1 MYELSALQ
9 NVDLLK
15 CNFSLCISIY
25 TSLRRRQTQIYKLS
39 RKHKDFSHTRQPCLG
54 LQNQT
59 CCELWDR
66 KDKVGFLPSQLTY
79 FYLSSGRAL
88 RTPCL
93 CSQVHLTSRH
103 PATST
108 LLQENKTASLVS
120 LELRS
125 ASRLYSQ
132 FSPSTTAHSFLI
144 NSFCLFYNSFFY
156 PLLFSLAPTTSS
168 K

>member
-25 TSLRRRQTQIYKLS
+25 TSLRQQAQIYKLS

-66 KDKVGFLPSQLTY
+66 KDKVGSLPSQLTY
-79 FYLSSGRAL
+79 FHLTSGRAL

>member
-25 TSLRRRQTQIYKLS
+25 TSLRRQTQIYKLS

-59 CCELWDR
+59 CRELWDR

-79 FYLSSGRAL
+79 FHLTSGRAL

-108 LLQENKTASLVS
+108 LLQENKT

-132 FSPSTTAHSFLI
+132 FSPSTTAHSFQLTHSVSSTI
-144 NSFCLFYNSFFY
+144 EFFY
-156 PLLFSLAPTTSS
+156 PLLFSLAPTISS
-168 K
+168 